1 MNPATP
7 FQWLTSIFRL
17 HRDPP
22 LWREIPLLL
31 LKCSIWGFLVGP
43 FMAIFFMALSGKNP
57 LLLFQSPAVLLWVAC
72 TGVVWALSF
81 YILCGLGSRWVSSLI
96 PGYPPSIVGTILVVY
111 NTIASS
117 LAFAVAITINSRL
130 GGGVVHFEVPF
141 FWQMLVI
148 DGLIGGILALIISA
162 FLKLKLQVERTQ
174 HELSRKAIETARA
187 QALAL
192 QSQINPHFF
201 FNTLNSISALVDD
214 DPDAA
219 KQMIGRLADMF
230 RYTLG
235 CTHNESVGL
244 DQELQ
249 FVRDYLAIEQARFRR
264 RLRVKLPIES
274 VSDIRVPG
282 LILQPLVE
290 NAVKHGIARSI
301 EGGTVSIEVE
311 RVDGG
316 TRISVRN
323 TADHAAAP
331 ATLYKTGHALENIRA
346 RLRLFTGRQ
355 DPLQI
360 VWNAEVTEFSFEI

>member
-1 MNPATP
+1 MKPAAWL
-7 FQWLTSIFRL
+7 QWFISIFRS
-17 HRDPP
+17 RREPP
-22 LWREIPLLL
+22 PWREIPELL
-31 LKCSIWGFLVGP
+31 LKGGILGFLSGP
-43 FMAIFFMALSGKNP
+43 FLSMFFIALSGNNP
-57 LLLFQSPAVLLWVAC
+57 LRIFESLAVVLWIGA
-72 TGVVWALSF
+72 TGVVWFLSF
-81 YILCGLGSRWVSSLI
+81 YILCALGTACVRSLI
-96 PGYPPSIVGTILVVY
+96 HGYPPSITGTVLVVY
-111 NTIASS
+111 NMVASS
-117 LAFAVAITINSRL
+117 VAFAIAVTINTHM
-130 GGGVVHFEVPF
+130 GGGLVHFEVPY

-148 DGLIGGILALIISA
+148 DGIIGGVLALVIGA
-162 FLKLKLQVERTQ
+162 FVKLKMQVQQTQ
-174 HELSRKAIETARA
+174 SELSLKAIETARA

-235 CTHNESVGL
+235 CTHTEAVGL

-264 RLRVKLPIES
+264 RLRVELPAGLM
-274 VSDIRVPG
+274 SDIRVPG

-301 EGGTVSIEVE
+301 EGGTISIEVE
-311 RVDGG
+311 RTDGG

-323 TADHAAAP
+323 TSEHASEP
-331 ATLYKTGHALENIRA
+331 ASLYRTGHALENIRA
-346 RLRLFTGRQ
+346 RLRLFTGLE
-355 DPLQI
+355 DPLHI
-360 VWNAEVTEFSFEI
+360 VWNAEFTEFSFVI

>member
-1 MNPATP
+1 M
-7 FQWLTSIFRL
+7 
-17 HRDPP
+17 
-22 LWREIPLLL
+22 
-31 LKCSIWGFLVGP
+31 V
-43 FMAIFFMALSGKNP
+43 
-57 LLLFQSPAVLLWVAC
+57 
-72 TGVVWALSF
+72 
-81 YILCGLGSRWVSSLI
+81 
-96 PGYPPSIVGTILVVY
+96 
-111 NTIASS
+111 ASS
-117 LAFAVAITINSRL
+117 VAFAIAVTINTHM
-130 GGGVVHFEVPF
+130 GGGLVHFEVPY

-148 DGLIGGILALIISA
+148 DGIIGGVLALVIGA
-162 FLKLKLQVERTQ
+162 FVKLKMQVQQTQ
-174 HELSRKAIETARA
+174 SELSLKAIETARA

-235 CTHNESVGL
+235 CTHTEAVGL

-264 RLRVKLPIES
+264 RLRVELPAGLM
-274 VSDIRVPG
+274 SDIRVPG

-301 EGGTVSIEVE
+301 EGGTISIEVE
-311 RVDGG
+311 RTDGG

-323 TADHAAAP
+323 TSEHASEP
-331 ATLYKTGHALENIRA
+331 ASLYRTGHALENIRA
-346 RLRLFTGRQ
+346 RLRLFTGLE
-355 DPLQI
+355 DPLHI
-360 VWNAEVTEFSFEI
+360 VWNAEFTEFSFVI